1 MAENSCHYDFLL
13 SEVERMQLSVN
24 FPVSIRVPFI
34 AKITTCLPVPEFR
47 PGKCL
52 FIICIFMMMSSFSAF
67 ASTVF
72 DHSDWDSIL
81 KEYVDD
87 AGLVNYQK
95 IILTRA
101 KLDGYV
107 ERIKQH
113 GPLTQPQL
121 FPTENHR
128 LAYYINAYNAL
139 VFHGVLSRGPEPVSV
154 WSGLIS
160 GLNFFVLTR
169 FTLDQKQISLKTL
182 EDKYIRRQFKDPRI
196 HAALNCASMSCP
208 RLQKFAFDGDKLDY
222 ELTAAMQE
230 FVGNPAHVKIDRA
243 RGIVLI
249 SKIFDWFDVDFIEF
263 ERSKLNPQPNLIDYI
278 NRYRTPSSQINR
290 NFRIKFESY
299 NKNINSIDFP
309 TVSG

>member
-1 MAENSCHYDFLL
+1 
-13 SEVERMQLSVN
+13 
-24 FPVSIRVPFI
+24 
-34 AKITTCLPVPEFR
+34 
-47 PGKCL
+47 
-52 FIICIFMMMSSFSAF
+52 MMMSSFSAF

-278 NRYRTPSSQINR
+278 NRYRTSSSQINR

-309 TVSG
+309 TMSG